1 MTELMIKMTS
11 WLVAAML
18 LGFMV
23 AWFLSRIIYNRQ
35 QHRIEDMFDAI
46 ILERNN
52 MIDELEKDF
61 RKERKVFETVS
72 NELKDAEKALA
83 ERTSLLKKL
92 QARVNTDSIDNTL
105 QELQKQNTLLST
117 ENQKLEELDKKR
129 LIELKSFEEVLL
141 LAEDKIEESEKSYFK
156 VLEKLNEEMEKLT
169 LENTKHRESIKLYE
183 KRMKMLRKELKLYKA
198 ESIDAEFII
207 SKDQFIAVE
216 DQLKKYQKEIN
227 ILQNSNTE
235 LLLKLKKSDRKLKI
249 QRHL

>member
-1 MTELMIKMTS
+1 MTELMMKMTS

-46 ILERNN
+46 ILERNH

-169 LENTKHRESIKLYE
+169 LENAKHRESIKLYE
-183 KRMKMLRKELKLYKA
+183 KRMKLLRKELKLYKA

-216 DQLKKYQKEIN
+216 DQLKKYQKEI
-227 ILQNSNTE
+227 ITLQNANTE